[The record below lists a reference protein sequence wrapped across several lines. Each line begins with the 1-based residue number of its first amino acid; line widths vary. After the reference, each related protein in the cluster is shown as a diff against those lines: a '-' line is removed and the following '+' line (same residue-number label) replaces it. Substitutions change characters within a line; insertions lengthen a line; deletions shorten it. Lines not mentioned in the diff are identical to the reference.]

1 MKHYSDQFRLWQNI
15 KRRNSIEIKW
25 IQLLNKRKIVIAL
38 FLVFA
43 ISGIISLMLFRFG
56 EKDEVREK
64 DTTWVD
70 EIYELVEQHK
80 NFSQESSPTPL
91 SMYRFY
97 IKEDGISEL
106 IYHTNNTSDIFVQAI
121 ENILNK
127 LSWVLNSSENKELM
141 DDVLESSTY
150 LHVNFRLGVDFGA
163 QNICDAYFILK
174 NDLNQNFQGAVVIYS
189 YTSGREEYSL
199 RAVVM

>member
-1 MKHYSDQFRLWQNI
+1 MF
-15 KRRNSIEIKW
+15 
-25 IQLLNKRKIVIAL
+25 
-38 FLVFA
+38 
-43 ISGIISLMLFRFG
+43 FRFR
-56 EKDEVREK
+56 EIDEVGEK

-97 IKEDGISEL
+97 IKEDVASEL
-106 IYHTNNTSDIFVQAI
+106 IYHTNNDSDNFVQAI

-127 LSWVLNSSENKELM
+127 ASWVLNNSENKELM
-141 DDVLESSTY
+141 DHVLESSTY

-163 QNICDAYFILK
+163 QKNIYDAYFILK

-199 RAVVM
+199 REVVM